1 MERPANK
8 INKQLT
14 GTTSASVIM
23 LRANGIPDVWANEIP
38 DVWANDI
45 PDVVAMVT
53 SDAPDPLTTAWEPV
67 PVLDCVVLFM
77 VGSGGE
83 TERFFGG
90 RPICVI
96 DGHY

>member
-23 LRANGIPDVWANEIP
+23 LRANGIPDV
-38 DVWANDI
+38 
-45 PDVVAMVT
+45 VAMVT
-53 SDAPDPLTTAWEPV
+53 SDAPDPLTTASEPV
-67 PVLDCVVLFM
+67 AMLDCVALFM

-96 DGHY
+96 DGY